1 MKILTCDL
9 NTIIM
14 SLRIANGVATFS
26 ALPGQFSLRNPALVR
41 ESAEDKRNLFPALL
55 RTHSLKELR
64 SPRRTGKKAGSER
77 KLCSQ
82 TKFFSFVPRR
92 SILQVFLSFSSP
104 DGMSDS
110 VLRPNTRV
118 KLSQCLPPPSPY
130 FPPSL
135 FLAFPSVLNEWFS
148 TSCALHSP
156 KRID

>member
-55 RTHSLKELR
+55 RTHSCKE
-64 SPRRTGKKAGSER
+64 PRELERTDLKAGTGSKR

-82 TKFFSFVPRR
+82 TKFFSFVPPH
-92 SILQVFLSFSSP
+92 SSEDRFIP
-104 DGMSDS
+104 F
-110 VLRPNTRV
+110 
-118 KLSQCLPPPSPY
+118 Q
-130 FPPSL
+130 
-135 FLAFPSVLNEWFS
+135 
-148 TSCALHSP
+148 
-156 KRID
+156 